1 MIQLRY
7 IISILL
13 CALAGNAL
21 VVGRQTAGKL
31 SQVTDFGDNPTNVG
45 FYIYVPQNL
54 ASNPAIVVAI
64 HYCTGTAQAY
74 YTGSPYA
81 QYAETYG
88 FIVIYPES
96 PYEGTCWDVSSQSTL
111 THDGGGNS
119 NSIANMVT
127 WTIDHYGADASR
139 VYVTG
144 TSSGAMMTN
153 VMAATYP
160 NLFAAG
166 IAYAGVAAGCFY
178 SEANGEDWWNSTCSQ
193 GQSIATPE
201 LWTQIAEDMY
211 PGYTGDRPKM
221 QIYHGSEDA
230 TLYPQNYYETCK
242 QWAGV
247 FGYDYNSPEEVQSDT
262 PVANWDK
269 TIWGP
274 NVEGILANGVGH
286 NILSNFAAYVIFGTP
301 PEEYEG
307 LIHSI

>member
-1 MIQLRY
+1 MVQLRY
-7 IISILL
+7 ITSILL
-13 CALAGNAL
+13 CALVGNAL
-21 VVGRQTAGKL
+21 VVSRQAPTAGQL

-119 NSIANMVT
+119 NSIANMVA
-127 WTIDHYGADASR
+127 WTTEQYGADPSR

-193 GQSIATPE
+193 GESFATPE
-201 LWTQIAEDMY
+201 LWAQIAEDMY

-247 FGYDYNSPEEVQSDT
+247 FGYDYDSPQEVQNDT

-286 NILSNFAAYVIFGTP
+286 NIQIQGDEDLKWFGFT
-301 PEEYEG
+301 
-307 LIHSI
+307 S

>member
-1 MIQLRY
+1 MVQIQYFLSVLFY
-7 IISILL
+7 AFTCS
-13 CALAGNAL
+13 ALA
-21 VVGRQTAGKL
+21 L
-31 SQVTDFGDNPTNVG
+31 SRRAPTPGQLTQVTDFGDNPTNVG
-45 FYIYVPQNL
+45 FYIYVPENL
-54 ASNPAIVVAI
+54 ASNPAIIVAI
-64 HYCTGTAQAY
+64 HYCTGTAEAFY
-74 YTGSPYA
+74 NGSPYA
-81 QYAETYG
+81 QYAETHG

-127 WTIDHYGADASR
+127 WTTEQYGADASR
-139 VYVTG
+139 IYVTG

-166 IAYAGVAAGCFY
+166 IAYAGVSAGCFY

-193 GQSIATPE
+193 GESITTPE
-201 LWTQIAEDMY
+201 HWADIAKAMY
-211 PGYTGDRPKM
+211 PGYDGERPKM

-230 TLYPQNYYETCK
+230 TLNSQNYYETCK
-242 QWAGV
+242 QWAGI
-247 FGYDYNSPEEVQSDT
+247 FGYNYDSPQEVQNDT
-262 PVANWDK
+262 PVADWDK

-286 NILSNFAAYVIFGTP
+286 NIQIQGEEDLKWFGFT
-301 PEEYEG
+301 
-307 LIHSI
+307 S

>member
-1 MIQLRY
+1 MIRLRY

-13 CALAGNAL
+13 YAISGSAL
-21 VVGRQTAGKL
+21 VVGRQTAGQL

-127 WTIDHYGADASR
+127 WTIDQYGADASR

-201 LWTQIAEDMY
+201 LWAQIAEDMY

-247 FGYDYNSPEEVQSDT
+247 FGYDYDSPQEVQNDT
-262 PVANWDK
+262 PVTNWDK

-286 NILSNFAAYVIFGTP
+286 NIQIQGEEDLKWFGFM
-301 PEEYEG
+301 
-307 LIHSI
+307 S